1 MWAGLSRSEKNALSQ
16 RLAASRTIKVMT
28 SVLTSV
34 PSPVVRDTTLI
45 PFSLWTAH
53 GPEASVLAKAELPNL
68 RAWLAQARRVDVQV
82 DTVQEPLLAT
92 LSPPHERAWAL
103 AAGWPSQDGCLPWAA
118 RAAAEQG
125 LLATQVK
132 TVAALD
138 GQDTHASVAPSASS
152 SGWAFITLCNWHV
165 SNGQVTLGDPA
176 YLQIDEATDATL
188 FKAMQSFFAEDGIA
202 LHPHKPGQWLAQ
214 SPLLADLPTASLD
227 RVIGRNID
235 PWLVGSHVAA
245 DALSPAAKLL
255 RRLQNEMQML
265 LYTHPVNEGRSLT
278 INSFWVHGT
287 GALPNDVTG
296 GSMAAANQS
305 AQQEPAV
312 IHTLRQSA
320 LQQDLI
326 GWLEGWQHVDAHVIA
341 PMLARVAA
349 GEPQRLVLCGEHEF
363 HVYDSAAPSLWQRL
377 RTHFAPISLD
387 AVLAVA
393 PLKD

>member
-1 MWAGLSRSEKNALSQ
+1 
-16 RLAASRTIKVMT
+16 MT

-34 PSPVVRDTTLI
+34 PSDDARDTTLI
-45 PFSLWTAH
+45 PFSLWTIH
-53 GPEASVLAKAELPNL
+53 GLEASVLAKAELPHL
-68 RAWLAQARRVDVQV
+68 RTWLTQAQRVAVHV

-92 LSPPHERAWAL
+92 LSPPHERAWAQ
-103 AAGWPSQDGCLPWAA
+103 AVGWPTTDGGLPWAA

-125 LLATQVK
+125 LMANSATE
-132 TVAALD
+132 
-138 GQDTHASVAPSASS
+138 
-152 SGWAFITLCNWHV
+152 GWAFITLCNWHV

-176 YLQIDEATDATL
+176 YLHIDQATDATL
-188 FKAMQSFFAEDGIA
+188 FQAMHSFFAEDGIA
-202 LHPHKPGQWLAQ
+202 LHPYKPGQWLAQ
-214 SPLLADLPTASLD
+214 SPLLADLPTASVD

-235 PWLVGSHVAA
+235 PWLVGSHVSS

-265 LYTHPVNEGRSLT
+265 LYTHAVNEGRSLT

-287 GALPNDVTG
+287 GVLPGDA
-296 GSMAAANQS
+296 SKP

-312 IHTLRQSA
+312 IQTLRQSA

-326 GWLEGWQHVDAHVIA
+326 GWLEAWQHVDAYVIA

-363 HVYDSAAPSLWQRL
+363 HVYDSAKPSLWQRL
-377 RTHFAPISLD
+377 RTHLAPTSLD
-387 AVLAVA
+387 TVLAVA

>member
-1 MWAGLSRSEKNALSQ
+1 
-16 RLAASRTIKVMT
+16 MT
-28 SVLTSV
+28 SVLIDA
-34 PSPVVRDTTLI
+34 VRDTTLI
-45 PFSLWTAH
+45 PFSLWTSH
-53 GPEASVLAKAELPNL
+53 GPESAVLAKAELPHL
-68 RAWLAQARRVDVQV
+68 REWLAQAQAVDVQI
-82 DTVQEPLLAT
+82 DAAQEPLLAT

-103 AAGWPSQDGCLPWAA
+103 AAGWPAVDGNLPWAA
-118 RAAAEQG
+118 RAAAAQG
-125 LLATQVK
+125 LATGP
-132 TVAALD
+132 AAD
-138 GQDTHASVAPSASS
+138 
-152 SGWAFITLCNWHV
+152 GWAFVTLCNWHV

-176 YLQIDEATDATL
+176 YLQIDDATDAAL
-188 FKAMQSFFAEDGIA
+188 FKAMHTFFAEDGIA
-202 LHPHKPGQWLAQ
+202 LHPYQPGQWLAQ

-265 LYTHPVNEGRSLT
+265 LYTHPINEGRSLT

-287 GALPNDVTG
+287 GALTPTTRP
-296 GSMAAANQS
+296 
-305 AQQEPAV
+305 EPAV
-312 IHTLRQSA
+312 VHTLRASA

-326 GWLEGWQHVDAHVIA
+326 GWLEAWQHVDAHVIA

-363 HVYDSAAPSLWQRL
+363 HVYDSAKPSLWQRV
-377 RTHFAPISLD
+377 RTHFAPASLD
-387 AVLAVA
+387 TVLAVA

>member
-1 MWAGLSRSEKNALSQ
+1 
-16 RLAASRTIKVMT
+16 MT

-34 PSPVVRDTTLI
+34 PFNHARDTTLI
-45 PFSLWTAH
+45 PFSLWTLH

-68 RAWLAQARRVDVQV
+68 RMWLAQAKRVDVQV
-82 DTVQEPLLAT
+82 DAVQEPLLAT

-103 AAGWPSQDGCLPWAA
+103 AAGWPAQDGCLPWAA
-118 RAAAEQG
+118 RAAAERG
-125 LLATQVK
+125 LAANNAT
-132 TVAALD
+132 D
-138 GQDTHASVAPSASS
+138 
-152 SGWAFITLCNWHV
+152 GWAFINLCNWHV

-176 YLQIDEATDATL
+176 YLQIDETTDATL
-188 FKAMQSFFAEDGIA
+188 FKAMQSFFAEDGIT
-202 LHPHKPGQWLAQ
+202 LHPYKPGQWLAQ

-265 LYTHPVNEGRSLT
+265 LYTHPVNEGRGLT

-287 GALPNDVTG
+287 GALSPTTR
-296 GSMAAANQS
+296 A
-305 AQQEPAV
+305 EPEV
-312 IHTLRQSA
+312 IHTLRESA

-326 GWLEGWQHVDAHVIA
+326 GWLEAWQHVDAHVIA

-363 HVYDSAAPSLWQRL
+363 HVYDSAAPSIWQRL
-377 RTHFAPISLD
+377 LTRFAPTSLD
-387 AVLAVA
+387 TVLAVA

>member
-1 MWAGLSRSEKNALSQ
+1 MWAGLSRSEKIAFSK
-16 RLAASRTIKVMT
+16 RLAASRTIKAMT

-34 PSPVVRDTTLI
+34 PSHVVRDTTLI

-68 RAWLAQARRVDVQV
+68 RAWLAQARCVDVQV
-82 DTVQEPLLAT
+82 DQVQEPLLAT

-103 AAGWPSQDGCLPWAA
+103 SLGWPAADGALPWAA
-118 RAAAEQG
+118 R
-125 LLATQVK
+125 
-132 TVAALD
+132 VA
-138 GQDTHASVAPSASS
+138 QKVHASLESTATP

-188 FKAMQSFFAEDGIA
+188 FKAMQNFFAEDGIA

-287 GALPNDVTG
+287 GALPNEATG
-296 GSMAAANQS
+296 GSMDAANQS

>member
-1 MWAGLSRSEKNALSQ
+1 
-16 RLAASRTIKVMT
+16 MT
-28 SVLTSV
+28 SALPLSVL
-34 PSPVVRDTTLI
+34 PAAGRDTTLI

-53 GPEASVLAKAELPNL
+53 GPEASVLAKAELPHL
-68 RAWLAQARRVDVQV
+68 RTWLAQARRVETQV

-103 AAGWPSQDGCLPWAA
+103 AAGWPAQDGCLPWAA
-118 RAAAEQG
+118 RAAAELG
-125 LLATQVK
+125 LDATHVK
-132 TVAALD
+132 T
-138 GQDTHASVAPSASS
+138 SASHEAQAS
-152 SGWAFITLCNWHV
+152 LGFTAPPTGWAFVTLCNWHV

-176 YLQIDEATDATL
+176 YLQIDDATDATL
-188 FKAMQSFFAEDGIA
+188 FNAMQSFFAEDGIA
-202 LHPHKPGQWLAQ
+202 LHPYKPGQWLAQ

-287 GALPNDVTG
+287 GALPNEATG
-296 GSMAAANQS
+296 GSMDAANQS

-326 GWLEGWQHVDAHVIA
+326 GWLEGWQHVDAHVIT

-349 GEPQRLVLCGEHEF
+349 GEPQRLVLCGEQEF

-377 RTHFAPISLD
+377 RTRFAPTSLD
-387 AVLAVA
+387 TVLAVA

>member
-1 MWAGLSRSEKNALSQ
+1 
-16 RLAASRTIKVMT
+16 MT

-34 PSPVVRDTTLI
+34 PSHVVRDTTLI

-53 GPEASVLAKAELPNL
+53 GPEASVLAKADLLNL
-68 RAWLAQARRVDVQV
+68 RAWLAQARCVDVQV
-82 DTVQEPLLAT
+82 DQVQEPLLAT

-103 AAGWPSQDGCLPWAA
+103 SLGWPATDGALPWAA
-118 RAAAEQG
+118 RAAVEQR
-125 LLATQVK
+125 LASTHANAG
-132 TVAALD
+132 AALEA
-138 GQDTHASVAPSASS
+138 QELHASFASSASPF
-152 SGWAFITLCNWHV
+152 GWAFITLCNWHV

-188 FKAMQSFFAEDGIA
+188 FKAIQSFFAEDGIA
-202 LHPHKPGQWLAQ
+202 LHPYKPGQWLAQ

-265 LYTHPVNEGRSLT
+265 LYTHPVNDGRSLT

-287 GALPNDVTG
+287 GALP
-296 GSMAAANQS
+296 SEANKP
-305 AQQEPAV
+305 ALQEPAV

-363 HVYDSAAPSLWQRL
+363 HVYDSAAPTLWQLL
-377 RTHFAPISLD
+377 RTRFAPTSLD
-387 AVLAVA
+387 TVLAVA

>member
-1 MWAGLSRSEKNALSQ
+1 
-16 RLAASRTIKVMT
+16 MT

-34 PSPVVRDTTLI
+34 PSVDARDTTLI
-45 PFSLWTAH
+45 PFSLWTTH
-53 GPEASVLAKAELPNL
+53 GPEASVLAKADLPHL
-68 RAWLAQARRVDVQV
+68 RAWLTQAQRVDVHV
-82 DTVQEPLLAT
+82 DAVQEPLLAT
-92 LSPPHERAWAL
+92 LSLPHERAWAQ
-103 AAGWPSQDGCLPWAA
+103 AVGWPTTDGGLPWAA
-118 RAAAEQG
+118 RAASGQG
-125 LLATQVK
+125 LMANSATE
-132 TVAALD
+132 
-138 GQDTHASVAPSASS
+138 
-152 SGWAFITLCNWHV
+152 GWAFITLCNWHV

-188 FKAMQSFFAEDGIA
+188 FQAMQSFFAEDGIA

-235 PWLVGSHVAA
+235 PWLVGSHTSAEL
-245 DALSPAAKLL
+245 LSPAAKLL

-265 LYTHPVNEGRSLT
+265 LYTHPVNEGRGLT

-287 GALPNDVTG
+287 GALLASQTVRP
-296 GSMAAANQS
+296 
-305 AQQEPAV
+305 EPAV
-312 IHTLRQSA
+312 IHTLRESA

-326 GWLEGWQHVDAHVIA
+326 GWLEAWQHVDAHAIA

-349 GEPQRLVLCGEHEF
+349 GEPQRLVLCGEHAF

-377 RTHFAPISLD
+377 RTHFAPTSLD
-387 AVLAVA
+387 TVLAVA

>member
-1 MWAGLSRSEKNALSQ
+1 
-16 RLAASRTIKVMT
+16 MT

-34 PSPVVRDTTLI
+34 PPPVVRDTTLI
-45 PFSLWTAH
+45 PFSLWTTH

-68 RAWLAQARRVDVQV
+68 RTWLAQAQRVDVQV
-82 DTVQEPLLAT
+82 DAVQEPLLAT
-92 LSPPHERAWAL
+92 LSPPHERAWAQTI
-103 AAGWPSQDGCLPWAA
+103 GWTVTDGCLPLAA
-118 RAAAEQG
+118 RAAVE
-125 LLATQVK
+125 LAPT
-132 TVAALD
+132 
-138 GQDTHASVAPSASS
+138 ASPSASPPASS

-188 FKAMQSFFAEDGIA
+188 FNAMQPFFAEDGIA
-202 LHPHKPGQWLAQ
+202 LHPYKPGQWLAQ
-214 SPLLADLPTASLD
+214 SHLFTDLPTASLD

-265 LYTHPVNEGRSLT
+265 LYTHSVNDSRSLT

-287 GALPNDVTG
+287 GALP
-296 GSMAAANQS
+296 SEAS
-305 AQQEPAV
+305 KPAQQEPTV
-312 IHTLRQSA
+312 IQTLRQSA

-326 GWLEGWQHVDAHVIA
+326 GWLEAWQHVDAHVIA

-363 HVYDSAAPSLWQRL
+363 HVYDSAAPSLWQRV
-377 RTHFAPISLD
+377 RTHFAPTSLD
-387 AVLAVA
+387 TVLAVA

>member
-1 MWAGLSRSEKNALSQ
+1 
-16 RLAASRTIKVMT
+16 MT

-34 PSPVVRDTTLI
+34 PLNAARDTTLI

-68 RAWLAQARRVDVQV
+68 RAWLAQAQRVDVQV
-82 DTVQEPLLAT
+82 DKVQEPLLAT

-103 AAGWPSQDGCLPWAA
+103 SLGWSAADGCFPLAA
-118 RAAAEQG
+118 RAAAERR
-125 LLATQVK
+125 LASMHANTGAVLE
-132 TVAALD
+132 AEEL
-138 GQDTHASVAPSASS
+138 HASFASS
-152 SGWAFITLCNWHV
+152 ESGWAFITLCNWHV

-202 LHPHKPGQWLAQ
+202 LHPYKPGQWLAQ
-214 SPLLADLPTASLD
+214 SPLLTDLPTASLD

-245 DALSPAAKLL
+245 DALSPATKLL

-287 GALPNDVTG
+287 GALPNDATG
-296 GSMAAANQS
+296 GSVAAANQF

-326 GWLEGWQHVDAHVIA
+326 GWLEAWQHVDAHVIA

-349 GEPQRLVLCGEHEF
+349 GEPHRLVLCGEHEF
-363 HVYDSAAPSLWQRL
+363 HVYDSAAPTIWQRL
-377 RTHFAPISLD
+377 RTHFAPTSLD
-387 AVLAVA
+387 TVLAVA

>member
-1 MWAGLSRSEKNALSQ
+1 
-16 RLAASRTIKVMT
+16 MT

-34 PSPVVRDTTLI
+34 PFNNARDTTLI
-45 PFSLWTAH
+45 PFSLWTLH
-53 GPEASVLAKAELPNL
+53 GPEASVFAKAELPNL
-68 RAWLAQARRVDVQV
+68 RMWLAQAKRVDVQV
-82 DTVQEPLLAT
+82 DAVQEPLLAT

-103 AAGWPSQDGCLPWAA
+103 AAGWPAQDGCLPWAA
-118 RAAAEQG
+118 RAAAERG
-125 LLATQVK
+125 LAASDAT
-132 TVAALD
+132 D
-138 GQDTHASVAPSASS
+138 
-152 SGWAFITLCNWHV
+152 GWAFINLCNWHV

-176 YLQIDEATDATL
+176 YLQIDEATDNTL

-202 LHPHKPGQWLAQ
+202 LHPYKPGQWLAQ
-214 SPLLADLPTASLD
+214 SPLLVDLPTASLD

-235 PWLVGSHVAA
+235 PWLVGSHTSAEL
-245 DALSPAAKLL
+245 LSPAAKLL

-265 LYTHPVNEGRSLT
+265 LYTHPVNDGRRLT

-287 GALPNDVTG
+287 GALPSD
-296 GSMAAANQS
+296 ANKP

-326 GWLEGWQHVDAHVIA
+326 GWLEAWQHVDAQVIS

-363 HVYDSAAPSLWQRL
+363 HVYDSAAPSIWQRV
-377 RTHFAPISLD
+377 RTRFAPTSLD
-387 AVLAVA
+387 TVLAAA